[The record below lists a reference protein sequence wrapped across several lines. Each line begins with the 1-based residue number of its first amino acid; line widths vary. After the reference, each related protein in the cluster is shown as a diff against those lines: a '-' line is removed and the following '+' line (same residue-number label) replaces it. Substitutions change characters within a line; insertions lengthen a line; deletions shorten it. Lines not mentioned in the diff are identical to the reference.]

1 MAEDFDFEKIN
12 KSSEKLAK
20 THESSIKHLIKS
32 AQTEKLKAELVKN
45 HIKMLKEDADNLRS
59 ALELLLKPWR
69 PFIMLFDCLMWLI
82 DHGCIARC
90 LRRGGE
96 QEDEEETSEGNP
108 TPSEAKAVG
117 CHARFRFCVKLA

>member
-45 HIKMLKEDADNLRS
+45 HIKMLKE
-59 ALELLLKPWR
+59 ELKINKTLKPEQVKAIEKEIKATKNATKTTR
-69 PFIMLFDCLMWLI
+69 TFGKAMKD
-82 DHGCIARC
+82 A
-90 LRRGGE
+90 GG
-96 QEDEEETSEGNP
+96 
-108 TPSEAKAVG
+108 
-117 CHARFRFCVKLA
+117 R